1 MWPHAKW
8 KRGTSEENAFQ
19 GFKRQLTQVPVMA
32 FFKEGA
38 ETRVTD
44 ASPVG
49 IGGLLKHT
57 QGDGHYR
64 SAHYVSRKLTLP
76 EGKYF

>member
-1 MWPHAKW
+1 
-8 KRGTSEENAFQ
+8 
-19 GFKRQLTQVPVMA
+19 MA